1 MNYTYQQ
8 GLDSENMTELC
19 NSPLII
25 KAVLHLKW
33 WLVNHFRGVWIRV
46 LCQTDLIVNS
56 SKYIMIG
63 NLLLIVMLPDVCLLT
78 CTLDLYVVMPTLWSN
93 KPVLSNREKLIRKC
107 ASKWMVHKE
116 FLEGI
121 QSAAHALC
129 AWNTLLYLY
138 FSKTSLLTQT
148 FNKNLGTA
156 YISKD

>member
-46 LCQTDLIVNS
+46 LCQTGLIVNS

-93 KPVLSNREKLIRKC
+93 KPVLSNREKLIIVFSFTQICGRILQCFSTLRGRYACVKEL
-107 ASKWMVHKE
+107 ASYWQHVPKE
-116 FLEGI
+116 
-121 QSAAHALC
+121 SRPWRPPRA
-129 AWNTLLYLY
+129 
-138 FSKTSLLTQT
+138 S
-148 FNKNLGTA
+148 
-156 YISKD
+156 